1 MKCKPSKT
9 LIWLLSVSF
18 LSTGCT
24 PTRPVYL
31 NESGDLNYYL
41 EQATKIEYP
50 DIETPTLDE
59 VTQAHDP
66 MTVLDPDFESYV
78 DLTLEDT
85 VSYTLQNSKVL
96 RGYGTPGLQGTRVSP
111 GVDNLANGP
120 TAAGTIYNVAVR
132 ETEPGFLGTA
142 GQISSPSGLTTNTAL
157 DSNQGVEAAL
167 AEFDAQFTSAIN
179 WSTTDRPR
187 NISALSSSDPNFL
200 FSQGDQVQWQAEIA
214 KKSANG
220 TQIFFRN
227 VNTYTSNNNPLN
239 DVNINQGANSFYQ
252 ANLEAEIRQ
261 PLLRGRG
268 TFINRMPI
276 VISRIGTD
284 QELANLEA
292 QLQNTVA
299 NVEIRYWDL
308 YCAYR
313 NLDAAK
319 TGRNAALETWRIVK
333 DQFEEGADVNVQQVA
348 QASEQYHFFDAQV
361 VDAYNNLLNAEG
373 AVRFLLGWSSTD
385 NRMIRPIDEPIMAPV
400 EFDWCTSLAEAL
412 TYRPELRQ
420 ERWEVKKRE
429 LALAFSKNGLLPEL
443 NATALYRFLGLGN
456 RFGTSGDSVAFPIG
470 ENQTVEPGQSGA
482 LNSLYDGNFQELQ
495 VGLNF
500 GIPVGFRR
508 ELANVRNAQLK
519 LAREIARIE
528 DMELD
533 VTREL
538 TEAMRALAANQMIM
552 RASFNR
558 WKDTSIEEEHFER
571 LREEGVE
578 TLDVSLDAQRRRS
591 QAAVAFYTA
600 LCEYNK
606 TIVLIHRRKGTTLPY
621 CGVDFSEGPWAGKA
635 YVDAQEHA
643 RRRSASRE
651 LNYGWTRPQV
661 ISRGENRPTASNNG
675 ATFTTGET
683 FSDSAVY
690 DDSTI
695 LPAEGEIYNGPYYEG
710 EVIQEQPIYEG
721 TPAPTLAP
729 PEYIDPVPQGSSTR
743 VQPVPQGS
751 TSRVHRDSGV
761 RQVSHQ
767 EPVRSTKKAEKA
779 KKVSP
784 KPRKAKAKPAVK
796 RSRAVAPVA
805 TISRQPKRDLNT
817 QPVQRLRA
825 TTPEPKVNKVR
836 SGQPQSP
843 LRKPPVRSSVR
854 QSTRS
859 EVVPASH
866 TTGTRSTSPSIHSS
880 TKWEKLGLGGA
891 VSQAGQG
898 TRSVAKI
905 KTVEPSVQKNSLR

>member
-9 LIWLLSVSF
+9 LIWLLGVSF
-18 LSTGCT
+18 LTTGCT

-59 VTQAHDP
+59 VTQAYEP
-66 MTVLDPDFESYV
+66 MTVMDPDFESYE
-78 DLTLEDT
+78 DMTLEDA

-132 ETEPGFLGTA
+132 ETEPGFIGTA
-142 GQISSPSGLTTNTAL
+142 GQIASPSGLTTNTAL

-167 AEFDAQFTSAIN
+167 ADFDAQFTSGIT

-187 NISALSSSDPNFL
+187 NISALSSNDPNFL
-200 FSQGDQVQWQAEIA
+200 FARGDQVQWQAEVA

-227 VNTYTSNNNPLN
+227 VNTYTDTNNPLN

-252 ANLEAEIRQ
+252 ANFEAEIRQ

-268 TFINRMPI
+268 AFINRMPV

-292 QLQNTVA
+292 QLQNSVT

-333 DQFEEGADVNVQQVA
+333 DQFDEGADVNVQQVA

-373 AVRFLLGWSSTD
+373 ALRFLLGWSSTD
-385 NRMIRPIDEPIMAPV
+385 CRMIRPIDEPIMAPV
-400 EFDWCTSLAEAL
+400 EFDWCTSLCEAL

-420 ERWEVKKRE
+420 ERWEIKKRE
-429 LALAFSKNGLLPEL
+429 LALAYSKNGLLPEL

-456 RFGTSGDSVAFPIG
+456 RFGTSGDAAFPIG
-470 ENQTVEPGQSGA
+470 ENQAIEPGQSGA

-495 VGLNF
+495 LGLNF

-552 RASFNR
+552 RSSFNR
-558 WKDTSIEEEHFER
+558 WKETTIEEEHFQR
-571 LREEGVE
+571 LKDEGVE
-578 TLDVSLDAQRRRS
+578 TLDVALDAQRRRS
-591 QAAVAFYTA
+591 QAEIAFYTA

-621 CGVDFSEGPWAGKA
+621 CGVEFSEGPWAGKA

-661 ISRGENRPTASNNG
+661 ISRGENWPTGSNNG
-675 ATFTTGET
+675 ATHTTDGSY
-683 FSDSAVY
+683 SDSMIY
-690 DDSTI
+690 DDATI
-695 LPAEGEIYNGPYYEG
+695 VPSEGEIYNGPYYEG
-710 EVIQEQPIYEG
+710 EVIQEQPIYDG
-721 TPAPTLAP
+721 APAPTLAP
-729 PEYIDPVPQGSSTR
+729 PQEFNTVPQGSGSR
-743 VQPVPQGS
+743 ISPAPQGS
-751 TSRVHRDSGV
+751 TSRVHRDSSI
-761 RQVSHQ
+761 RQVSYEKPARATQ
-767 EPVRSTKKAEKA
+767 KMSSRSKGK
-779 KKVSP
+779 S
-784 KPRKAKAKPAVK
+784 KAKAKTAPNK
-796 RSRAVAPVA
+796 RSRSTEPA
-805 TISRQPKRDLNT
+805 TIRQPKRDYSER
-817 QPVQRLRA
+817 PVQRLRA
-825 TTPEPKVNKVR
+825 TTPKPKVIEIRDQGNNGNQASR
-836 SGQPQSP
+836 PPSSP
-843 LRKPPVRSSVR
+843 LRNSRV
-854 QSTRS
+854 QNSTRS
-859 EVVPASH
+859 QVAPVSH
-866 TTGTRSTSPSIHSS
+866 TVEASS
-880 TKWEKLGLGGA
+880 TYSGSRALEQLGVGHSA
-891 VSQAGQG
+891 HASVRAGQQSNR
-898 TRSVAKI
+898 TVARI
-905 KTVEPSVQKNSLR
+905 KTTDSSVVNDLR